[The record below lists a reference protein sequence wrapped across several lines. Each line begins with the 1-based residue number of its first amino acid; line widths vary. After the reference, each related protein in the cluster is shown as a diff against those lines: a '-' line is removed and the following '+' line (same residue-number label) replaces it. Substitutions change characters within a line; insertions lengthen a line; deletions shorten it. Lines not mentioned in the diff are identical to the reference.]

1 MNICIFAKG
10 LPVHITGGMEI
21 HVQSLVDGLIKR
33 QHKVTVITTRHPL
46 GIKKEEK
53 GNLKIYYVGDK
64 SLKCTARFYEESLE
78 LFEKLNY
85 EERFDIVHSQSTSG
99 YGFARFCHNE
109 IPFIVTFQGTTLNEI
124 ISAINTKSIKGFI
137 IALYIF
143 YNDFLINHN
152 KDDKITSKRASK
164 IIAVSNELK
173 EDLKKQYNIPEE
185 KFILIQNGIDVDT
198 FRPDL
203 EVSGLKE
210 KYQLQNKKII
220 LSIGVMTGQKG
231 HDLLIRVMP
240 ELLKEDRE
248 IKLVLVGYGPAME
261 NLKKM
266 AQELKVSDHVVFT
279 GKVSHE
285 ELKFYYNI
293 ADVFAFPTLR
303 VEAGPL
309 VIPEAM
315 ACERPVIASRIG
327 GIPTVIENYI
337 DGILIQPGNLRE
349 LKEKILEV
357 LKNEEL
363 GAKLGKNA
371 RRKIMERYSVDR
383 MVDDTIKVY
392 EKALGK

>member
-10 LPVHITGGMEI
+10 LPVHVTGGMEI
-21 HVQSLVDGLIKR
+21 HVQSLVDGLINR
-33 QHKVTVITTRHPL
+33 QHKVTVITTRHTQ
-46 GIKKEEK
+46 GIKNEEK

-64 SLKCTARFYEESLE
+64 PLKCTAKFYEESLE
-78 LFEKLNY
+78 LFEKLNH

-99 YGFARFCHNE
+99 YAFARFCHEE

-124 ISAINTKSIKGFI
+124 ISAVNTKSIKGFVV
-137 IALYIF
+137 ALYIF

-185 KFILIQNGIDVDT
+185 KFVLIQNGIDVNT

-203 EVSGLKE
+203 EVSVLKE

-231 HDLLIRVMP
+231 HNLLIRVMP
-240 ELLKEDRE
+240 GLLKENKE

-279 GKVSHE
+279 GKVPHE

-327 GIPTVIENYI
+327 GIPTVIEDYI
-337 DGILIQPGNLRE
+337 DGILIEPGNLRE

-357 LKNEEL
+357 LLDEEL
-363 GAKLGKNA
+363 AATLGKNA
-371 RRKIMERYSVDR
+371 RKKIVERYSVDR

-392 EKALGK
+392 EKALEK